1 MTGSVEDKFEY
12 PVLTKVIGTLKYSSL
27 KTIKDELKTNAACIH
42 SELGGGQNG
51 HLGLVLTHTEYTNVN
66 GQQYIMK

>member
-42 SELGGGQNG
+42 SELRGGG
-51 HLGLVLTHTEYTNVN
+51 TKWTFRPCVN
-66 GQQYIMK
+66 SHRVH